1 MDWVTLIDKNKIN
14 CFGVIILQEKG
25 DYIIYEIVKGYN

>member
-1 MDWVTLIDKNKIN
+1 MDWVTLIAKNKIN

-25 DYIIYEIVKGYN
+25 DCIIYEIVKGYN

>member
-14 CFGVIILQEKG
+14 CFDVTILQEKG